1 VWQQML
7 CVMHARWALTK
18 QTEALLSVLRVQ
30 LTRQR
35 WLLQVLMQATAHAVS
50 AFLQVML
57 VDSYLRKSAD
67 AQSVLQI
74 TMEHTMTEWHV
85 QKTQTPKKQACA
97 SVSQG
102 YHKVG
107 TQSYTDVPICSACAA
122 GMYWIEE
129 QCVSCP
135 EYSSTAAP
143 GALSVAECA
152 CVAGYFMQEEKCKQC
167 PADLFQST
175 LGGACTVCPL
185 NAISAPGSDSQ
196 TDCFCK
202 ACFSGAD

>member
-1 VWQQML
+1 MNRLPPASKFIGHILEVRGTQTNTTHTPREQL
-7 CVMHARWALTK
+7 CNRCCSNKHTQHTHTLAE
-18 QTEALLSVLRVQ
+18 QGE
-30 LTRQR
+30 
-35 WLLQVLMQATAHAVS
+35 VS
-50 AFLQVML
+50 W
-57 VDSYLRKSAD
+57 
-67 AQSVLQI
+67 SVLQI

-167 PADLFQST
+167 PADSFQST
-175 LGGACTVCPL
+175 LGGACTACPL

-202 ACFSGAD
+202 ACFSGADCA